1 MKLSEVYEGWR
12 NHLLP
17 PEDLE
22 EVISTVSKL
31 RLEICSTC
39 EWHSKNH
46 DSKRPDDHCTKCG
59 CTLIAKT
66 KCLSCACPL
75 KKWLHVKMDE

>member
-17 PEDLE
+17 PEELE
-22 EVISTVSKL
+22 KVIKAVSAE
-31 RLEICSTC
+31 RLKICAAC

-75 KKWLHVKMDE
+75 LHWTHVKMNE